1 MSNMPKYVL
10 AIDHLTEYKDAF
22 SYYALKSNTKAF
34 ALAEAA
40 LRATKA
46 EKVYC
51 WLLLIRS
58 GKDSKEYDKV
68 IRFYPNDSAKHA
80 YDRPGGFDLTTD
92 EDLNGNHWGTVGP
105 LIYVN

>member
-10 AIDHLTEYKDAF
+10 AIDHYSGYKEPF
-22 SYYALKSNTKAF
+22 SYYSLRSKTKLT

-40 LRATKA
+40 IRATKA

-51 WLLLIRS
+51 WLLLVRS
-58 GKDSKEYDKV
+58 GKDSMEYDKV

-80 YDRPGGFDLTTD
+80 YDRPGSFDLTTD
-92 EDLNGNHWGTVGP
+92 EDLNGNHWGTVNP
-105 LIYVN
+105 LMYVN